1 MRPIFNHFMREY
13 IIKDTGSIFRRDISE
28 EEIAVNDDD
37 IARAITQTLGRSV
50 KGLWPVTLPS
60 SQSDVAGLVN
70 LTIDHERPW
79 FTVPIKELVLSTFYS
94 TVTVDGQ
101 ARVVP
106 QFQRRLGTEIQLKL
120 TWKTPSTMR
129 LRGLLRGTPLHF
141 DRPAIDLMW
150 LLAYTSDSQIW
161 KLPLPNVYAD
171 CKVCTGNGAVGGDS
185 YRDAVDAF
193 MKLFFDAPWN
203 TDLWDCHEKTHSMF
217 NWKVVEGGKFEQ
229 TPVEQW
235 PQYCKKVGL
244 PIAGKAVL

>member
-1 MRPIFNHFMREY
+1 M
-13 IIKDTGSIFRRDISE
+13 
-28 EEIAVNDDD
+28 NDDD

-60 SQSDVAGLVN
+60 SPSDEAGLVN
-70 LTIDHERPW
+70 LYIDHERPW
-79 FTVPIKELVLSTFYS
+79 FTVPIKELVLATLYS

-185 YRDAVDAF
+185 YRDAV
-193 MKLFFDAPWN
+193 WRI
-203 TDLWDCHEKTHSMF
+203 HET
-217 NWKVVEGGKFEQ
+217 VLRRTVEHRLM
-229 TPVEQW
+229 
-235 PQYCKKVGL
+235 GL
-244 PIAGKAVL
+244 PRENTFHVQLESCGRRQIRTNAG